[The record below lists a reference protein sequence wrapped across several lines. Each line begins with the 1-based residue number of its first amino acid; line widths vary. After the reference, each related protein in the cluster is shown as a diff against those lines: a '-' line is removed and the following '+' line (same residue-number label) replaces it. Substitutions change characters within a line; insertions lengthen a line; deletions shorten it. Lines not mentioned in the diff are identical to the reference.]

1 MNNDNNNNIQIPGT
15 PDYIAPEVLSK
26 KGYGKEIDYWS
37 LGVIMYECLVGYPP
51 FYADDPVST
60 CRKIR
65 NWRKTLLL
73 PRKIAKKLSSPC
85 IDFMKRLLCDSR
97 NRLGRE
103 LDESDVSGHSW
114 FRGLNWKTLRD
125 QRAPHVPKL
134 SSDYMAMCSKLK
146 SGDLKDSE
154 KATLLKSICEN
165 FDQFEETPFPPES
178 VTRVGGP
185 KSSDGGKDADHMF
198 LLYTYKHPM
207 RHT

>member
-1 MNNDNNNNIQIPGT
+1 M
-15 PDYIAPEVLSK
+15 
-26 KGYGKEIDYWS
+26 
-37 LGVIMYECLVGYPP
+37 IMYECLVGYPP

-85 IDFMKRLLCDSR
+85 IDFMKRLLCDAR

-103 LDESDVSGHSW
+103 LDESDVTGHSW
-114 FRGLNWKTLRD
+114 FRDVNWKTLRD

-134 SSDYMAMCSKLK
+134 SSDYVKMCAKLR
-146 SGDLKDSE
+146 SGDLKDTE
-154 KATLLKSICEN
+154 KGSLLKSICEN
-165 FDQFEETPFPPES
+165 FDAFEETPFPPEAR
-178 VTRVGGP
+178 TRLDR
-185 KSSDGGKDADHMF
+185 SSSGASGKDADHMF

-207 RHT
+207 RS